1 MHCFTYMKY
10 TYYTYLF
17 KFKLSLH
24 LLLLHTLR
32 YELKSQNLMW
42 LDLAGIDNFEKSRL
56 LLFLAQK
63 LLNNTILHDSTLH
76 QHKRNS

>member
-32 YELKSQNLMW
+32 SQNLMW
-42 LDLAGIDNFEKSRL
+42 LDLAGIDNFEKSWL
-56 LLFLAQK
+56 LLFLTQK